1 MKHHLG
7 LRGTG
12 VTAVLAAVA
21 LTGVACSGSGPSQRG
36 LVIGRSSTTTTALPA
51 PTIVTDPSTTTTAED
66 STTTASHATGPVV
79 APAATGLPDGSPYGP
94 AVPFTSSVDVPTNL
108 VWVLAIGSDAR
119 PGQDV
124 RKSNGDSIHLIG
136 VDPGTGAGTI
146 VGFPRDSWVAIPGH
160 GTGKINSALAMGG
173 PQLMA
178 QTVRQLTGLPV
189 DYYVLTGFDGF
200 AKIVDE
206 LGGVNVHVGQKMN
219 DHFSG
224 AYFQPGWYDMNGGQA
239 LAYSRDRHDFS
250 NGDFTRSLDQG
261 NVFLSAL
268 AKLRAEVGDD
278 DGLQRWIG
286 VLLRHAD
293 FDSPPQQLLPLAALA
308 RRIDPAKITNV
319 VAPGR
324 SGTVGA
330 ADVVFLTD
338 AAKQLFVDLRPDAA
352 IGGPSG
358 NQPRPAPTTTTT
370 TAPPTTTTTAP
381 PTTTTTAATAA
392 AVTSSSSTSPSTTAA
407 SAPST
412 TSTTRKSSST
422 TDTTALHLG
431 K

>member
-1 MKHHLG
+1 MRQSSG
-7 LRGTG
+7 IRRTG
-12 VTAVLAAVA
+12 ISAVLAAVA
-21 LTGVACSGSGPSQRG
+21 LTSVACSGGGSSQRG
-36 LVIGRSSTTTTALPA
+36 LVIGKSSSTTTALPG
-51 PTIVTDPSTTTTAED
+51 PTIVTDPSTTTSAPE
-66 STTTASHATGPVV
+66 STTTAGHATGPVV
-79 APAATGLPDGSPYGP
+79 APQSTGLPNGSPYGP
-94 AVPFTSSVDVPTNL
+94 AIPFTSSVAVPTDL

-119 PGQDV
+119 PGQDI
-124 RKSNGDSIHLIG
+124 RRTNGDSIHLIG

-160 GTGKINSALAMGG
+160 GTGKINSALALGG

-200 AKIVDE
+200 QKIVDE
-206 LGGVNVHVGQKMN
+206 LGGVNVNVGQKMN
-219 DHFSG
+219 DSFSG
-224 AYFQPGWYDMNGGQA
+224 AHFQTGWYDMNGGQA

-381 PTTTTTAATAA
+381 PTTTTTAATAT